1 MTDLILVRHGETIW
15 HHDNR
20 YTGRSDVPLTE
31 RGHRQAEAF
40 ARWAATSPP
49 HALWVSPLSRARD
62 TAAPIA
68 KATGL
73 SMRIDERLVE
83 LDFGRGEGLT
93 GAEMDEAFPE
103 ARRAFVADPVA
114 NHLPGGEDPVHAAE
128 RMAACAADIVREH
141 PNETV
146 LVVGHS
152 TAHRLLLCRLL
163 GLPLS
168 SYRRVFPVFR
178 NCAVTT
184 VRWNGTDPAALI
196 EYNVPPDHRAVAA

>member
-93 GAEMDEAFPE
+93 GAEMDAYVKKQ
-103 ARRAFVADPVA
+103 VAVYRK
-114 NHLPGGEDPVHAAE
+114 LVGEF
-128 RMAACAADIVREH
+128 
-141 PNETV
+141 
-146 LVVGHS
+146 
-152 TAHRLLLCRLL
+152 
-163 GLPLS
+163 GL
-168 SYRRVFPVFR
+168 
-178 NCAVTT
+178 AV
-184 VRWNGTDPAALI
+184 PAAT
-196 EYNVPPDHRAVAA
+196 ATAK